1 MDSFGANWLRCICIS
16 LVAIGIAAAGVC
28 RAADEVEIH
37 TTVLAPGIAM
47 LVGQGGNLGVSYGP
61 NGTLVI
67 DDQFAPLSNKILA
80 AVAKLASTPL
90 RYVVNTHWHG
100 DHTGGNSNMA
110 SAGAVIVAHDNVR
123 VRMSQDQFSAALG
136 RKTPASPAQA
146 LPMITFARDVTFHF
160 NGQVIH
166 AVHVDPAH
174 TDGDSVIFF
183 EGANVVHMGDTY
195 FNGFYPFVDFST
207 GGEPRGMVAAV
218 DMVLART
225 DDETQIIP
233 GHGPLS
239 NRREL
244 VAYREMLDT
253 ICDRIAAAIAEG
265 KSVDEVVAIKPT
277 ADFDAKWGN
286 GFLAP
291 DQFVGILYR
300 GLVD

>member
-1 MDSFGANWLRCICIS
+1 MDSFGANWLRCFCIS
-16 LVAIGIAAAGVC
+16 LAAIGIAAAGVC

-207 GGEPRGMVAAV
+207 GGEPRGIVAAV

-253 ICDRIAAAIAEG
+253 ICDRIAVAIAEG